1 MKSYLNELAE
11 AFGSRRDVSI
21 LVSQNT
27 SNGPNHVTVVGLDV
41 INGILPKDK
50 LTAGCAVKITGMDLR
65 IEGEDSG
72 IFVVKEGKTD
82 SNMIINNFSENTPSS
97 LFFCLPSDVEP
108 GKYYFRLRTRYNHDG
123 SLRNSPVDGVSRVF
137 EVLKN
142 GAVVC

>member
-1 MKSYLNELAE
+1 MKSYFNELSE
-11 AFGSRRDVSI
+11 AFGNRRDVSV
-21 LVSQNT
+21 LVQKDNS
-27 SNGPNHVTVVGLDV
+27 SGPNHVTVVGLDV

-72 IFVVKEGKTD
+72 IYIVKEGKED
-82 SNMIINNFSENTPSS
+82 SNLIIKSLSENNPST

-123 SLRNSPVDGVSRVF
+123 GLRKAPVDGVSRVF